1 MDRREEKR
9 GLARPS
15 KALLKLAIIYV
26 IRDGA
31 EVELPTADVVAG
43 DSVVIRSGNRIPVDG
58 IVEIAFPLAA
68 T

>member
-1 MDRREEKR
+1 MD
-9 GLARPS
+9 LAPP
-15 KALLKLAIIYV
+15 KANV